1 MTATATTTT
10 TTTTTAA
17 DAVAVAAATVA
28 TATAILL
35 LLLLLLLLL
44 RLLYGPA
51 TGIRRSN
58 LPSIGHIVSRGGPG
72 TRISYMRWRV
82 FYRLCFTMQMAVFL
96 PLVRFCVSKQLP
108 CLLFGPVTGCYLH
121 LSAR

>member
-1 MTATATTTT
+1 MRQDLDTKAESITSEEHDISSGQTASANK
-10 TTTTTAA
+10 
-17 DAVAVAAATVA
+17 
-28 TATAILL
+28 
-35 LLLLLLLLL
+35 LLLLLLL